1 MSTRIT
7 NAMTQRGVLSDLT
20 SIANR
25 LSDTQRKMS
34 SGKEITKPSDDPF
47 RANRAMT
54 IRSDLEGIAQYKRNI
69 GEAQAWQSS
78 TETALSNMS
87 DITQRVR
94 ELVVQGSNDTLG
106 PTEREALASEVD
118 QLAESLKQE
127 ANTQYAGR
135 YVFAGTADQTQ
146 PYANNGVGGDVYQG
160 NTAAIAR
167 SIGAGVSLQVNVTA
181 DQILGSGQPTPPAT
195 GDGKLLNTLRD
206 IAQHLRGGTPADVDA
221 LRTTDLK
228 NLDANLDGLSGI
240 RAQVGATTNR
250 LETASSR
257 FDQLE
262 AAAQGQLSETE
273 DADMA
278 KVLTDFSM
286 QQSVYQAALKSG
298 ANIVQ
303 ASLLDFLT

>member
-7 NAMTQRGVLSDLT
+7 NAMTQRGVLSDLS
-20 SIANR
+20 SIANK
-25 LSDTQRKMS
+25 LSNTQRKLS
-34 SGKEITKPSDDPF
+34 SGKEITKPSDDPL

-54 IRSDLEGIAQYKRNI
+54 FRSDLEGIAQYKRNI
-69 GEAQAWQSS
+69 GEAQAWQGS
-78 TETALSNMS
+78 TDTALSNMS

-106 PTEREALASEVD
+106 STEREAIASEID
-118 QLAESLKQE
+118 QLTEALKQE

-135 YVFAGTADQTQ
+135 YIFSGTADNTQ
-146 PYANNGVGGDVYQG
+146 PYANAGADTYQG
-160 NTAAIAR
+160 NTGAIAR
-167 SIGAGVSLQVNVTA
+167 SIGPGVSLQVNVTA
-181 DQILGSGQPTPPAT
+181 DQILGSGQPTPPAA

-206 IAQHLRGGTPADVDA
+206 IAQHLRGGTPADVQA
-221 LRTTDLK
+221 LRSTDLK
-228 NLDANLDGLSGI
+228 NLDANLDGLSGV

-262 AAAQGQLSETE
+262 TAAQTQLSDTE

>member
-25 LSDTQRKMS
+25 LSNTQRKMS
-34 SGKEITKPSDDPF
+34 SGKDIEKPSDDPF

-78 TETALSNMS
+78 TETALSNMT

-106 PTEREALASEVD
+106 PTERQAIAAEVD
-118 QLAESLKQE
+118 QLAEALKQE

-135 YVFAGTADQTQ
+135 YVFAGTTDQTQ
-146 PYANNGVGGDVYQG
+146 PYAQGGSDAYQG

-167 SIGAGVSLQVNVTA
+167 SIGPGVSLQVNVTA
-181 DQILGSGQPTPPAT
+181 DQILGSGQPTPPAA

-206 IAQHLRGGTPADVDA
+206 IAQHLRGGTPADMDA

-262 AAAQGQLSETE
+262 AAAQSQLSETE